1 MSFRSAFCASL
12 LAVSG
17 CAGASANIAG
27 TITYA
32 KDAQGN
38 FELGEKA
45 LKGHDYADATA
56 YFQYLRNKF
65 PYSHFAPLAELRMAD
80 SNFEQEKYV
89 ESVDAYKNFIKDHP
103 TNAQVDY
110 AGFRIGLSHY
120 KDIPSD
126 LFIVP
131 PSYEKDQAQI
141 KDAQTSLKDFLATYP
156 DSSYVAKAKEMLSD
170 VRERLARHE
179 LYVAKFYESH
189 GRPRA
194 AAWRY
199 EGLARDYGDT
209 PFGADAKG
217 AAARLYAKLGP
228 DAHMPQ
234 PETLKSSAA
243 DPDSILPPMS
253 H

>member
-1 MSFRSAFCASL
+1 MRLRLLCL
-12 LAVSG
+12 LALSA
-17 CAGASANIAG
+17 CAGTSANIAG

-45 LKGHDYADATA
+45 LKDHDYQDATA
-56 YFQYLRNKF
+56 YFQYLRSKF
-65 PYSHFAPLAELRMAD
+65 PYSHYAPLAELRMAD
-80 SNFEQEKYV
+80 ANFDQEKWV
-89 ESVDAYKNFIKDHP
+89 EAVDAYKNFIKDHP
-103 TNAQVDY
+103 TNREVDY

-126 LFIVP
+126 LFFVP

-141 KDAQTSLKDFLATYP
+141 TDAQTSLKDFLASYP
-156 DSSYVAKAKEMLSD
+156 DSSYVAKAKEMLAD

-179 LYVAKFYESH
+179 LYVAQFYEH
-189 GRPRA
+189 HDRPRA

-199 EGLARDYGDT
+199 EGLAKDFADT
-209 PFGADAKG
+209 PVGADAKK
-217 AAARLYAKLGP
+217 AADRLYAKLGP
-228 DAHMPQ
+228 GAHRPS
-234 PETLKSSAA
+234 PEVIKSST
-243 DPDSILPPMS
+243 DQDSTLPLPPL